1 MSCGEVL
8 LIMWSS
14 RGMMAFSSYPK
25 IGISY
30 CLRIFSRFLFAGI
43 FICLERYG
51 CCNAFLKPANLSSNS
66 A

>member
-1 MSCGEVL
+1 
-8 LIMWSS
+8 
-14 RGMMAFSSYPK
+14 MMAFSSYPK

-43 FICLERYG
+43 FTCLERYG